1 MVFIR
6 VLVVRTWTDHCV
18 IFLIVVCLGNGIRI
32 EDMKKYRRVPQSPES
47 WEEIPCFDCCFG
59 NKNTGDC
66 EAPQEIIELNEPCGY
81 EFHSTAYIYEEVDE
95 EC

>member
-1 MVFIR
+1 M
-6 VLVVRTWTDHCV
+6 
-18 IFLIVVCLGNGIRI
+18 IFLTVVYSGNGIRI
-32 EDMKKYRRVPQSPES
+32 KDMKKYRRVPQSPKS
-47 WEEIPCFDCCFG
+47 WKEIPCFDCCCG